1 MKKILAL
8 IPTAALMISIYG
20 TAAAAPANSFTD
32 VPRDHWAYESLQKLA
47 AQGVIEGY
55 NGRFDGE
62 KSLSRY
68 EMAEI
73 LARAMTKMDKAD
85 PKAQA
90 EVKKLQ
96 AEFRQELRKLGVR
109 VARLEKRIDK
119 AKWTGEIRARY
130 EHDEVDQVSS
140 LNKTLGGTLRS
151 RLMLEG
157 LISKDWSYYARLE
170 NTQNLRTS
178 TGEGSLVLN
187 RAYVTGPLFNKATNV
202 SIGRISYMPAYGIV
216 VDNEFDGVQLS
227 FGSDVIKT
235 NLFYGRESLG
245 MGHRVDPNGTQD
257 AIQPRVLVHKD
268 VAKYTASGS
277 SDAAR
282 DTTMHGA
289 EFIYSGLRNINVKFA
304 HLSYEAKNFSANRYA
319 PKLTVNELGF
329 DTKIGD
335 NFTVQVV
342 STNSN
347 APVDDRASVIGLTY
361 KSYDTQIPNSFNVYG
376 QYRKLGRFATWY
388 TTFDTKPFAVAT
400 GYNDRTNVGGIKG
413 WEFGTNYVLDK
424 NILLNANYFDG
435 ENIDGVYQTDDTPWK
450 EKVYRISLYWM
461 F

>member
-32 VPRDHWAYESLQKLA
+32 VPRDHWAYASLQKLA

-130 EHDEVDQVSS
+130 EHDAVDQGNS

-227 FGSDVIKT
+227 FGSDVLKT
-235 NLFYGRESLG
+235 NLFYGKEEKAMSHATDSTRVFVPYKVAQYTGGES
-245 MGHRVDPNGTQD
+245 
-257 AIQPRVLVHKD
+257 
-268 VAKYTASGS
+268 YT
-277 SDAAR
+277 R

-289 EFIYSGLRNINVKFA
+289 EMIYSAIKNTNIKFA
-304 HLSYEAKNFSANRYA
+304 HLSYNAKGMPASR
-319 PKLTVNELGF
+319 PTPTLKITELGF
-329 DTKIGD
+329 DTKLGSD
-335 NFTVQVV
+335 FTVHAVH
-342 STNSN
+342 TDSN
-347 APVDDRASVIGLTY
+347 APDGDKATVAGLAY
-361 KSYDTQIPNSFNVYG
+361 KAYDTQVPKTFNIYG
-376 QYRKLGRFATWY
+376 QYRKLGRFSTWY
-388 TTFDTKPFAVAT
+388 TTFDTKLFSVPTV
-400 GYNDRTNVGGIKG
+400 GMDVLKIGGIKG
-413 WEFGTNYVLDK
+413 WEFGANYVLDK

-435 ENIDGVYQTDDTPWK
+435 KNFDGHYETDGKPWK
-450 EKVYRISLYWM
+450 DEVYRINLYWM